1 MGAGVELSKKI
12 TADELR
18 KQDAETISESEERLR
33 EELSDIRMHAP
44 LGKQTVSSA
53 QVRGL
58 KRNLARLLT
67 IRKERSL

>member
-1 MGAGVELSKKI
+1 MELTKKI

-18 KQDAETISESEERLR
+18 KQDPETMRESEERLR
-33 EELSDIRMHAP
+33 EELTEIRMRAP
-44 LGKQTVSSA
+44 LGKQTVSAA

-67 IRKERSL
+67 IRKERTL